1 MSSRFEDEHPGQPRI
16 LFIGLGQSSHTHS
29 WIDLLAETQFNA
41 RLFCT
46 TSDPPPADWNVKT
59 YVPAGDQFPVNSATR
74 ECLWNSGKA
83 SRLIHKTASRA
94 LGRKWNVDWLIN
106 DWLLGI
112 IRDWKPHI
120 VHTLGLDAARSYLGV
135 HRKLADVEAPRWVL
149 QTRGG
154 SDLQLAHLDP
164 RLREEIASVLRACDQ
179 MLSDNTVNYRIA
191 RELGV
196 REDQLSRMGTMP
208 GTGGIDIDALANKWR
223 GRPSQRRAILWP
235 KAAESP
241 WAKALPVYE
250 ALKLC
255 WDRIQPCELY
265 LLAMC
270 PESRMYYWTLPEQ
283 IRAAC
288 HLSDRIPRAQALE
301 MMTEARVMLAPSL
314 VDGTPNSM
322 FEAMAAGAL
331 PIVSPLESIRTVVE
345 EERNVLFARNLYPE
359 EIASA
364 LVRAMTDDELVESL
378 TQRNLELVRRIAN
391 RDEVRHRLISFY
403 ECLVGGERLPGLTE
417 RSA

>member
-1 MSSRFEDEHPGQPRI
+1 MSSRFEDDQPGEPRI
-16 LFIGLGQSSHTHS
+16 LFIGLGHSSHTHS
-29 WIDLLAETQFNA
+29 WIDLFEKTPLNV

-46 TSDPPPADWNVKT
+46 SADLPPPDWKVKT
-59 YVPAGDQFPVNSATR
+59 YVIANDQHSLDPVTR
-74 ECLWNSGKA
+74 KCLWDDGKA
-83 SRLIHKTASRA
+83 SRFIHNAIARA
-94 LGRKWNVDWLIN
+94 RGRDWNTNWLIN

-112 IRDWKPHI
+112 LRDWKPHI
-120 VHTLGLDAARSYLGV
+120 VHTLGLDAARFYLGV
-135 HRKLADVEAPRWVL
+135 RRKLADTEAPRWVL

-164 RLREEIASVLRACDQ
+164 KMRREIASVLRACDQ

-196 REDQLSRMGTMP
+196 REDQLSRIGTVP
-208 GTGGIDIDALANKWR
+208 GTGGIDIDALASKWR
-223 GRPSQRRAILWP
+223 GRPSQRRVILWP
-235 KAAESP
+235 KAAECP
-241 WAKALPVYE
+241 WSKALPVFE
-250 ALKLC
+250 AVKLC
-255 WDRIQPCELY
+255 WDRIQPCQLY
-265 LLAMC
+265 MLSMC
-270 PESRMYYWTLPEQ
+270 PESRMYYWTLPDQ
-283 IRAAC
+283 IRAGC
-288 HLSDRIPRAQALE
+288 HVSDRIPRTQTIE

-345 EERNVLFARNLYPE
+345 EDRNVLFARNLYPE
-359 EIASA
+359 EIAGA
-364 LVRAMTDDELVESL
+364 LVCAMTDDELVESV

-391 RDEVRHRLISFY
+391 RDEVRERLIRFY
-403 ECLVGGERLPGLTE
+403 ECLVGAERLPGLTE